1 MGNTPSSAIPVPTK
15 PTSGEFDEKTSRE
28 LKELDMSLSA
38 LRVTMPLS
46 GSGQLTLD
54 HVSSWETAA
63 ACDPKVQL
71 ARTILSHSDIRSAL
85 TSRSARVADQHVF
98 NNVIDFKTGPV
109 TNQKSSG
116 RCWLF
121 ATTNVLRY
129 NIMKK
134 FRLKEFELSQ
144 VGLNFCHVK
153 IEIEIN
159 FQIVLSLLLGQA
171 QQS

>member
-1 MGNTPSSAIPVPTK
+1 MGNTPSSAAPVLTK
-15 PTSGEFDEKTSRE
+15 TASGELDEKIKMSRE
-28 LKELDMSLSA
+28 LRELDISLSA
-38 LRVTMPLS
+38 LRVTVPLS
-46 GSGQLTLD
+46 SSGQLTLD
-54 HVSSWETAA
+54 HVSSWETGA
-63 ACDPKVQL
+63 ACNSKAQL

-134 FRLKEFELSQ
+134 FKLKEFELSQ
-144 VGLNFCHVK
+144 VSLNLCRV
-153 IEIEIN
+153 N
-159 FQIVLSLLLGQA
+159 V
-171 QQS
+171 